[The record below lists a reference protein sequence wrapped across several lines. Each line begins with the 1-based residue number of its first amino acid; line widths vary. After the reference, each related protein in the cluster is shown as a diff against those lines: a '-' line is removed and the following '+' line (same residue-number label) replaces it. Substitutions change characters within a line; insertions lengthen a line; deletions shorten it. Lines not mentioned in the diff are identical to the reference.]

1 MFFTSF
7 TYLLHNIGAPKTQLS
22 LKYATLFGGVEPK
35 SRIKL
40 AGQIKKKTVGR
51 FGILKVQKGL
61 EQITFMSSHE
71 LHLRNPVNTKPTDI
85 NYIALSLRAHANTI
99 IIAFREYISILKITR
114 AR

>member
-40 AGQIKKKTVGR
+40 AGQIKKEDRWTVW
-51 FGILKVQKGL
+51 
-61 EQITFMSSHE
+61 
-71 LHLRNPVNTKPTDI
+71 NP
-85 NYIALSLRAHANTI
+85 
-99 IIAFREYISILKITR
+99 
-114 AR
+114 